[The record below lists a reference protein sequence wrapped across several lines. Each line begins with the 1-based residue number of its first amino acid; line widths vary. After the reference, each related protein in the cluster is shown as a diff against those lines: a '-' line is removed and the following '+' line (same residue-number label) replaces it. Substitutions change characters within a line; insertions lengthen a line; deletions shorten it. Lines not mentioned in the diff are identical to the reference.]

1 MFQQR
6 TATATV
12 FLNEV
17 LTIDSQILFSEHIL
31 RPAILTQASYL
42 L

>member
-1 MFQQR
+1 MYQQK
-6 TATATV
+6 TTTATV
-12 FLNEV
+12 FLNKV
-17 LTIDSQILFSEHIL
+17 LTMDSLILFSEHIL

>member
-1 MFQQR
+1 MYQQR

-12 FLNEV
+12 FLNKV
-17 LTIDSQILFSEHIL
+17 LTIDCLILSSEHISG
-31 RPAILTQASYL
+31 PAILTQALYL